1 MWFKSEFSKRIF
13 SPKETTLKVVILF
26 MNVIKKQAFLGTIFS
41 YGGVLVGFISQ
52 FFLIPHNISEA
63 ENGLLAVLLSYMY
76 VLVQLSS
83 LGFNA
88 AGSRFFPHFR
98 DAQKGHKGY
107 LFLGLMTGL
116 IGFAITSIGLFL
128 LKDTIV
134 KNEEHSPLFA
144 DNFYLLLPITLA
156 TLLFNLL
163 DNYAKNLYDTVT
175 GTFLAQFLQRF
186 LILLALILVV
196 FKWVNF
202 EQFLYLWVL
211 AVGFYVVPMFWKASR
226 LDGFSL
232 KPDFSVMTPAFN
244 REFWFYAF
252 LTILTG
258 FSSMV
263 ILYIDK
269 IMLAGIST
277 FKETGIYNTASFFG
291 SVMGMA
297 LMAVTK
303 AAQPLIAD
311 SFAKNDLQNIHTI
324 YKKSC
329 TTSLIVGCWI
339 FLGIYSNID
348 NLFQLLPPSYAA
360 GKMVVI
366 IISLGKLF
374 DLATGLNGTILALSK
389 HYVYDTY
396 IMIGLIFITVAL
408 NYFLIPIYGMNGAA
422 FALAIATVYYNLA
435 RYMVVLLKLKMQPF
449 TSDLGKVLLV
459 ALTSWLIIRLL
470 PNLEGNKLMSI
481 MDMGYRSVSL
491 TLLYGVVIYWSKVSP
506 ELNGAMKNLWLKMVK
521 IF

>member
-1 MWFKSEFSKRIF
+1 
-13 SPKETTLKVVILF
+13 

-41 YGGVLVGFISQ
+41 YGGVLVGFVSQ

-107 LFLGLMTGL
+107 LFLGLISAL
-116 IGFAITSIGLFL
+116 IGFMLVSAGLYLF
-128 LKDTIV
+128 KDNIV
-134 KNEEHSPLFA
+134 KNEEKSPLFA

-156 TLLFNLL
+156 TLIFNLL
-163 DNYAKNLYDTVT
+163 DNYAKNLYDTLT

-186 LILLALILVV
+186 LILLALLLVV
-196 FKWVNF
+196 FRFITF
-202 EQFLYLWVL
+202 EQFIYLWVI
-211 AVGFYVVPMFWKASR
+211 AVGFYVVPMFLKAR
-226 LDGFSL
+226 KLEGFSL
-232 KPDFSVMTPAFN
+232 KPDFSVMTPAFS

-269 IMLAGIST
+269 IMLAGISSYR
-277 FKETGIYNTASFFG
+277 ETGIYNTASFFG

-311 SFAKNDLQNIHTI
+311 SFAKKDLINISTI

-339 FLGIYSNID
+339 FLGIYLNID
-348 NLFQLLPPSYAA
+348 NLFLLLPPSYSA

-366 IISLGKLF
+366 IICLGKLF

-389 HYVYDTY
+389 HYIYDTY
-396 IMIGLIFITVAL
+396 IMVGLIFITVAL

-435 RYMVVLLKLKMQPF
+435 RYLVVLIKLGMQPF
-449 TSDLGKVLLV
+449 TFDLVKVIIV
-459 ALTSWLIIRLL
+459 ALISWLVIRLL
-470 PNLEGNKLMSI
+470 PQLGGDKFLSI
-481 MDMGYRSVSL
+481 VDMAYRSVAL
-491 TLLYGVVIYWSKVSP
+491 TLLYGVIIFWSNISP
-506 ELNGAMKNLWLKMVK
+506 ELNGAMKNLWLKVTK
-521 IF
+521 FF

>member
-1 MWFKSEFSKRIF
+1 
-13 SPKETTLKVVILF
+13 

-41 YGGVLVGFISQ
+41 YGGVLVGFVSQ

-107 LFLGLMTGL
+107 LFLGLMSAL
-116 IGFAITSIGLFL
+116 VGFTIVSIGLYFF
-128 LKDTIV
+128 KDVIV
-134 KNEEHSPLFA
+134 KNEEKSPLFA

-163 DNYAKNLYDTVT
+163 DNYAKNLYDTLT

-186 LILLALILVV
+186 LILLALLLVV
-196 FKWVNF
+196 FRF
-202 EQFLYLWVL
+202 ITFDQFIYLWVI
-211 AVGFYVVPMFWKASR
+211 AVGFYVVPMFLKAQK

-232 KPDFSVMTPAFN
+232 KPDFSVMTPAFS

-269 IMLAGIST
+269 IMLAGISSYR
-277 FKETGIYNTASFFG
+277 ETGIYNTASFFG

-311 SFAKNDLQNIHTI
+311 SFAKKDLENITTI

-339 FLGIYSNID
+339 FLGIYLNID
-348 NLFQLLPPSYAA
+348 NLFLLLPPSYSA

-366 IISLGKLF
+366 IICMGKLF

-389 HYVYDTY
+389 YYIYDTY
-396 IMIGLIFITVAL
+396 IMVGLIFITVSL

-435 RYMVVLLKLKMQPF
+435 RYLVVLIKLGMQPF
-449 TSDLGKVLLV
+449 SFDLVKAIIIALV
-459 ALTSWLIIRLL
+459 SWLTINLL
-470 PNLEGNKLMSI
+470 PELGSNKLMSI
-481 MDMGYRSVSL
+481 VDMGYRSAAL
-491 TLLYGVVIYWSKVSP
+491 TLLYGILIYWSNISP
-506 ELNGAMKNLWLKMVK
+506 ELNGAMKNLWLKVTK
-521 IF
+521 FF

>member
-1 MWFKSEFSKRIF
+1 
-13 SPKETTLKVVILF
+13 

-41 YGGVLVGFISQ
+41 YGGVLVGFVSQ
-52 FFLIPHNISEA
+52 FFLIPHNITEA

-98 DAQKGHKGY
+98 DTQKGHKGY
-107 LFLGLMTGL
+107 LFLGLISAL
-116 IGFAITSIGLFL
+116 IGFTIVSAGLYLF
-128 LKDTIV
+128 KDTIV
-134 KNEEHSPLFA
+134 KNEEKSPLFA

-163 DNYAKNLYDTVT
+163 DNYAKNLYDTLT

-186 LILLALILVV
+186 LILLALLLVV
-196 FKWVNF
+196 FRF
-202 EQFLYLWVL
+202 ITFAQFIYLWVF
-211 AVGFYVVPMFWKASR
+211 AVGFYVVPMFLKAR
-226 LDGFSL
+226 KLEGFSL
-232 KPDFSVMTPAFN
+232 KPDFSVMTPAFS

-269 IMLAGIST
+269 IMLAGISSYR
-277 FKETGIYNTASFFG
+277 ETGIYNTASFFG

-311 SFAKNDLQNIHTI
+311 SFAKKDLINISTI

-339 FLGIYSNID
+339 FLGIYLNID
-348 NLFQLLPPSYAA
+348 NLFLLLPPSYSA
-360 GKMVVI
+360 GKMVVMI
-366 IISLGKLF
+366 ICLGKLF

-389 HYVYDTY
+389 HYIYDTY
-396 IMIGLIFITVAL
+396 IMVGLIFITVAL

-435 RYMVVLLKLKMQPF
+435 RYLVVLIKLGMQPF
-449 TSDLGKVLLV
+449 TFDLVKVIIV
-459 ALTSWLIIRLL
+459 AFVSWLAIRLL
-470 PNLEGNKLMSI
+470 PEFGGTKLMSI
-481 MDMGYRSVSL
+481 VDMGYRSAAL
-491 TLLYGVVIYWSKVSP
+491 TVLYGVIIYWSNISP
-506 ELNGAMKNLWLKMVK
+506 ELNGAMKNIWLKISK

>member
-1 MWFKSEFSKRIF
+1 
-13 SPKETTLKVVILF
+13 

-41 YGGVLVGFISQ
+41 YGGVLVGFVSQ

-107 LFLGLMTGL
+107 LFLGLMSAL
-116 IGFAITSIGLFL
+116 VGFTIVSIGLYFF
-128 LKDTIV
+128 KDVIV
-134 KNEEHSPLFA
+134 KNEEKSPLFA

-163 DNYAKNLYDTVT
+163 DNYAKNLYDTLT

-186 LILLALILVV
+186 LILLALLLVV
-196 FKWVNF
+196 FRF
-202 EQFLYLWVL
+202 ITFDQFIYLWVI
-211 AVGFYVVPMFWKASR
+211 AVGFYVVPMFLKAQK

-232 KPDFSVMTPAFN
+232 KPDFSVMTPAFS

-269 IMLAGIST
+269 IMLAGISSYR
-277 FKETGIYNTASFFG
+277 ETGIYNTASFFG

-311 SFAKNDLQNIHTI
+311 SFAKKDLENITTI

-339 FLGIYSNID
+339 FLGIYLNID
-348 NLFQLLPPSYAA
+348 NLFLLLPPSYSA

-366 IISLGKLF
+366 IICMGKLF

-389 HYVYDTY
+389 YYIYDTY
-396 IMIGLIFITVAL
+396 IMVGLIFITVSL

-435 RYMVVLLKLKMQPF
+435 RYLVVLIKLGMQPF
-449 TSDLGKVLLV
+449 SFDLVKAIIIALV
-459 ALTSWLIIRLL
+459 SWLTIKLL
-470 PNLEGNKLMSI
+470 PELGSNKLMSI
-481 MDMGYRSVSL
+481 VDMGYRSAAL
-491 TLLYGVVIYWSKVSP
+491 TLLYGILIYWSNISP
-506 ELNGAMKNLWLKMVK
+506 ELNGAMKNLWLKVTK
-521 IF
+521 FF

>member
-1 MWFKSEFSKRIF
+1 
-13 SPKETTLKVVILF
+13 

-41 YGGVLVGFISQ
+41 YGGVLVGFVSQ

-107 LFLGLMTGL
+107 LFLGLTSAL
-116 IGFAITSIGLFL
+116 IGFTIVSVGLYFF
-128 LKDTIV
+128 KDTIV
-134 KNEEHSPLFA
+134 KNEEKSPLFA

-163 DNYAKNLYDTVT
+163 DNYAKNLYDTLT

-186 LILLALILVV
+186 LILLALLLVV
-196 FKWVNF
+196 FRFITF
-202 EQFLYLWVL
+202 EQFIYLWVI
-211 AVGFYVVPMFWKASR
+211 AVGFYVVPMFLKAR
-226 LDGFSL
+226 KLEGFSL
-232 KPDFSVMTPAFN
+232 KPDFSVMTPAFSK
-244 REFWFYAF
+244 EFWFYAF

-269 IMLAGIST
+269 IMLAGISSYR
-277 FKETGIYNTASFFG
+277 ETGIYNTASFFG

-311 SFAKNDLQNIHTI
+311 SFAKKDLINISTI

-339 FLGIYSNID
+339 FLGIYLNID
-348 NLFQLLPPSYAA
+348 NLFLLLPPSYSA

-366 IISLGKLF
+366 IICLGKLF

-389 HYVYDTY
+389 HYIYDTY
-396 IMIGLIFITVAL
+396 IMVGLIFITVAL

-435 RYMVVLLKLKMQPF
+435 RYLVVLIKLGMQPF
-449 TSDLGKVLLV
+449 TFDLVKVIIV
-459 ALTSWLIIRLL
+459 ALASWLIIRFL
-470 PNLEGNKLMSI
+470 PEFGGNKMMSI
-481 MDMGYRSVSL
+481 VDMAYRSAAL
-491 TLLYGVVIYWSKVSP
+491 TVLYGLIIYWSNISP
-506 ELNGAMKNLWLKMVK
+506 ELNGAMKNLWLKVTK
-521 IF
+521 FF